1 MLVDHT
7 SLLNIIYYL
16 HMSTV
21 SCTSDFHLYHA
32 ILQNVN
38 YTHKMVFY
46 NLSYTENMTK
56 KKKYP
61 NRRLPN
67 ITAESR
73 CVYVVFIRN

>member
-1 MLVDHT
+1 
-7 SLLNIIYYL
+7 
-16 HMSTV
+16 
-21 SCTSDFHLYHA
+21 
-32 ILQNVN
+32 
-38 YTHKMVFY
+38 MVFY